1 MKKFE
6 SYEEQVNYN
15 VESMVLF
22 NKYPEVSVNYFE
34 YAPAELTTEDEE
46 GCYEEV
52 YQWFA
57 VEICQ
62 ENEETERLGI
72 FYDEDLELYI
82 LPVTHWGTPWE
93 GVPAADFNES
103 VEG

>member
-6 SYEEQVNYN
+6 SYEEQVNYS
-15 VESMVLF
+15 VENMVFF
-22 NKYPEVSVNYFE
+22 NKYTEVSENWFE
-34 YAPAELTTEDEE
+34 YIPDGLSGEDEF
-46 GCYEEV
+46 
-52 YQWFA
+52 QWFV
-57 VEICQ
+57 VEIWQ

-82 LPVTHWGTPWE
+82 LPVEQVGMPWNTLP
-93 GVPAADFNES
+93 VVDFSES